1 MNKNNWYV
9 ITGGPSSG
17 KTTLLDT
24 LSNGGHTTVPE
35 VARTLIDREIQN
47 GFTIEEIR
55 NDEAAFQKK
64 VLELKLE
71 LERNLDAKSLVFFD
85 RGIPDTE
92 AYLLLHNFEITPTL
106 TEAMQKCNYKKVFL
120 LDPVIF
126 ETDYARTETEE
137 QRIKLQKLLEESYSK
152 LGFEVVK
159 VPVMPVAER
168 AKFILENL

>member
-1 MNKNNWYV
+1 MEANNWYV

-24 LSNGGHTTVPE
+24 LSNAGHTTVPE
-35 VARTLIDREIQN
+35 AARVLIDKEIQN
-47 GFTIEEIR
+47 GLTIEEIR
-55 NDEAAFQKK
+55 KDEDTFQQK

-71 LERNLDAKSLVFFD
+71 SERNLDAQSLIFFD

-92 AYLLLHNFEITPTL
+92 AYLLLHNFEIRPTL
-106 TEAMQKCNYKKVFL
+106 TEAMKGCHYKKVFL

-126 ETDYARTETEE
+126 ETDYARIETEE
-137 QRIKLQKLLEESYSK
+137 QRIKLQKLLEESYTK

-159 VPVMPVAER
+159 VPVLPVAER